1 VLQKPINRDGF
12 LENAIASQWFRLLWR
27 FLPRITVG
35 AALDPVFGQLEKG
48 FRGEVMFK
56 SVGVIGAGQMGAG
69 IAQVCAT
76 SGFHT
81 VLFDANPDALKRGLD
96 GIQKRLSQAA
106 EKGKITAQ
114 LAQES
119 AARLRPGA
127 SLSDFSDCDIV
138 IEAIIEQFEIKA
150 SLFKQLDG
158 VVKPGAFL
166 ASNTS
171 SISITRLAAATSR
184 PDKVIGVHF
193 MNPVPVMKLIEL
205 IRGLQTSD
213 ETYETI
219 QKFCTALDKTTILAI
234 DTPGFVVNRILC
246 PMINE
251 AIFLVQEGV
260 KPEDIDTAMK
270 LGTNQ
275 PMGPLTLADF
285 VGLDTLL
292 YILQLLHRELGEDKY
307 RPCPLLV
314 KYVEAGWFG
323 KKSGR
328 GFYRY

>member
-1 VLQKPINRDGF
+1 
-12 LENAIASQWFRLLWR
+12 
-27 FLPRITVG
+27 
-35 AALDPVFGQLEKG
+35 
-48 FRGEVMFK
+48 
-56 SVGVIGAGQMGAG
+56 MGAG
-69 IAQVCAT
+69 IAQVIAS
-76 SGFHT
+76 SGFST
-81 VLFDANPDALKRGLD
+81 LLFDAQTAALSKGVE
-96 GIQKRLSQAA
+96 GIHNRLNQASQ
-106 EKGKITAQ
+106 KGKITS
-114 LAQES
+114 ES
-119 AARLRPGA
+119 ASATINRLA
-127 SLSDFSDCDIV
+127 TANSLKDFSDCDLV
-138 IEAIIEQFEIKA
+138 IEAIIENFEHKA
-150 SLFKQLDG
+150 DLFKQLDPI
-158 VVKPGAFL
+158 VKPGAVL

-171 SISITRLAAATSR
+171 SISITRIAAATKR
-184 PDKVIGVHF
+184 PEKVIGVHF
-193 MNPVPVMKLIEL
+193 MNPVPVMKLVEL
-205 IRGLQTSD
+205 IRGLQTND
-213 ETYETI
+213 ETYAMI
-219 QKFCTALDKTTILAI
+219 QEFCAKIEKTTVLAI
-234 DTPGFVVNRILC
+234 DTPGFIVNRILC

-323 KKSGR
+323 KKTGR

>member
-1 VLQKPINRDGF
+1 
-12 LENAIASQWFRLLWR
+12 
-27 FLPRITVG
+27 
-35 AALDPVFGQLEKG
+35 
-48 FRGEVMFK
+48 MFSK
-56 SVGVIGAGQMGAG
+56 VGVIGAGQMGAG
-69 IAQVCAT
+69 IAQVIAT
-76 SGFHT
+76 SGFSTLLYDAQAVALSKGTEGIHT
-81 VLFDANPDALKRGLD
+81 
-96 GIQKRLSQAA
+96 RLNQAVQ
-106 EKGKITAQ
+106 KGKLTREVAEAAMQRLAPVNNLEAFAQ
-114 LAQES
+114 
-119 AARLRPGA
+119 
-127 SLSDFSDCDIV
+127 CDLV
-138 IEAIIEQFEIKA
+138 IEAIVENFETKA
-150 SLFKQLDG
+150 ALFKQLDTIA
-158 VVKPGAFL
+158 KPGAIL

-171 SISITRLAAATSR
+171 SISITRIAASTTR
-184 PDKVIGVHF
+184 PEKVIGVHF
-193 MNPVPVMKLIEL
+193 MNPVPVMKLVEL

-213 ETYETI
+213 ETYALI
-219 QKFCTALDKTTILAI
+219 QEFCTKIDKTTVLAI
-234 DTPGFVVNRILC
+234 DTPGFIVNRILC

-260 KPEDIDTAMK
+260 QPTDIDTAMK

-328 GFYRY
+328 GFYKYQ

>member
-1 VLQKPINRDGF
+1 
-12 LENAIASQWFRLLWR
+12 
-27 FLPRITVG
+27 
-35 AALDPVFGQLEKG
+35 
-48 FRGEVMFK
+48 MFSK
-56 SVGVIGAGQMGAG
+56 VGVIGAGQMGAG
-69 IAQVCAT
+69 IAQVIAS
-76 SGFHT
+76 SGFST
-81 VLFDANPDALKRGLD
+81 LLYD
-96 GIQKRLSQAA
+96 SQAA
-106 EKGKITAQ
+106 ALSKGTEGIHSRLNQAVQKGKLSREVADSAIQRLTAVSD
-114 LAQES
+114 LNAFAQ
-119 AARLRPGA
+119 
-127 SLSDFSDCDIV
+127 CDLV
-138 IEAIIEQFEIKA
+138 IEAIIENFDIKA
-150 SLFKQLDG
+150 SLFKQLDAI
-158 VVKPGAFL
+158 VKPGSIL

-171 SISITRLAAATSR
+171 SISITRIAASTTR
-184 PDKVIGVHF
+184 PEKVIGVHF
-193 MNPVPVMKLIEL
+193 MNPVPVMKLVEV

-213 ETYETI
+213 ETYAAI
-219 QKFCTALDKTTILAI
+219 QDFCAKIDKTTVLAI

-328 GFYRY
+328 GFYKYQ